1 MYDDLD
7 LMRVI
12 TSMLNGAD
20 GLRIKNYKDLAS
32 ECQVSS
38 DLYQSLQPPC
48 PESPTALVLKEIVSR
63 RPNFT
68 MEQLLANLRDMDRV
82 DAIQGISS
90 YFVGK
95 KVVYSSDK
103 QYAFLF
109 LFLRSLF
116 GQHG

>member
-1 MYDDLD
+1 MD

-12 TSMLNGAD
+12 TSMLNGPD
-20 GLRIKNYKDLAS
+20 DSRIKNYKYLAS

-48 PESPTALVLKEIVSR
+48 PESPTALVLEEIVSQ
-63 RPNFT
+63 RPTFT

-82 DAIQGISS
+82 DAIHGISS

-95 KVVYSSDK
+95 KIVYSSDK

-116 GQHG
+116 GLHG

>member
-1 MYDDLD
+1 
-7 LMRVI
+7 
-12 TSMLNGAD
+12 MLNGPD
-20 GLRIKNYKDLAS
+20 DSPIKNYKYLAS

-38 DLYQSLQPPC
+38 DLYQSLQPLF
-48 PESPTALVLKEIVSR
+48 PESPTALVLEEIVSQ
-63 RPNFT
+63 RPTFT
-68 MEQLLANLRDMDRV
+68 VEQLLANLRDMDRV

-103 QYAFLF
+103 QNAFLF

-116 GQHG
+116 GLHG